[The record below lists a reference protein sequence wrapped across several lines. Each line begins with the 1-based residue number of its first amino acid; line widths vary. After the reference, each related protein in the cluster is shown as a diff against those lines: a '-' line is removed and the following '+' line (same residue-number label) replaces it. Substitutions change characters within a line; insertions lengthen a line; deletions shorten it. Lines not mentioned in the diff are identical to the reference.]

1 MSDATVSA
9 TITGPGGS
17 SQPIALRR
25 DPEVAGRF
33 AGQVT
38 PEVPGLYRVQG
49 EARRGSRSLGP
60 IDAWFHVGGADRE
73 FADPRLNEAFL
84 RRLAHASG
92 GEYVPASDAGR
103 LASLLRS
110 AAPRALEPERRDL
123 WHEPWT
129 FALVVA
135 LLSAEWILRRRWGLR

>member
-1 MSDATVSA
+1 
-9 TITGPGGS
+9 
-17 SQPIALRR
+17 
-25 DPEVAGRF
+25 
-33 AGQVT
+33 
-38 PEVPGLYRVQG
+38 VPGLYRVQG